1 MNKLII
7 VDGETEYIIN
17 TAQDLYDLYNGRLMD
32 LYDLYNGWLMDFS
45 EEEKAKGSYDYE
57 IVSGIREYYQ
67 FIFDNIKKT
76 KYDLAEFE
84 VTAFGMI

>member
-17 TAQDLYDLYNGRLMD
+17 TAQDLYDLYNG
-32 LYDLYNGWLMDFS
+32 WLMDFT
-45 EEEKAKGSYDYE
+45 EEEKAVGSYDYE
-57 IVSGIREYYQ
+57 VVSHIRDHYQ

-76 KYDLAEFE
+76 KYDISKFE
-84 VTAFGMI
+84 ATAFGMP